1 MRVLALMPLLLASSL
16 QGTDVRFAPTS
27 GETLRRTFVATHD
40 LVLEGFKQTLED
52 GEPVQLPGGARF
64 VSSQRLVFED
74 EVGEVVEARPLTLRR
89 KYIALESSGDLA
101 PPEVEGV
108 IKATASSPLVGAS
121 ILYTWVPEERG
132 YGRFYDA
139 REESESLLPGT
150 AADPFLAA
158 LAPPL
163 EGGEAPASWVV
174 PAQRLMG
181 LLAPGGDLGF
191 SPGEERE
198 GRRMARTMVNGVG
211 GGLETAFAGEA
222 EGGLTISRTG
232 LESDEDGREWL
243 VHKLSLTGRWRA
255 NVTERLNDTLLGREQ
270 EQGSSFEH
278 GTLTLGLSG
287 NGRLLVDPATGRP
300 AQVELEC
307 TEDVSMRIVE
317 VLPGGARFRQE
328 MAMRGRL
335 SIEHEAR

>member
-1 MRVLALMPLLLASSL
+1 M
-16 QGTDVRFAPTS
+16 
-27 GETLRRTFVATHD
+27 ATHD

-64 VSSQRLVFED
+64 VSAQRLVFED

-121 ILYTWVPEERG
+121 ILYTWVPEEQG

-163 EGGEAPASWVV
+163 EGGAAPASWVV

-211 GGLETAFAGEA
+211 GGLENAFAGEA
-222 EGGLTISRTG
+222 DGSLTITRSG
-232 LESDEDGREWL
+232 LGSDDEGRAWL
-243 VHKLSLTGRWRA
+243 VYNLTCAGPPTDT
-255 NVTERLNDTLLGREQ
+255 VTQRM
-270 EQGSSFEH
+270 
-278 GTLTLGLSG
+278 
-287 NGRLLVDPATGRP
+287 TG
-300 AQVELEC
+300 
-307 TEDVSMRIVE
+307 M
-317 VLPGGARFRQE
+317 
-328 MAMRGRL
+328 
-335 SIEHEAR
+335 